1 MLSWKSDLLV
11 VLGARESRVHGEAAE
26 QVEKLNQGNIPY
38 THRNRR
44 RMSTQLEQIAIKA
57 KTDRTLRFT
66 SLAHLL
72 TPEFL
77 IETWRQMNR
86 RGASGVD
93 GETTKEFERELEA
106 RVQDICARLKSGTYR
121 APPVRRVDIPKGPGK
136 AGTRPLGIP
145 TVEDRLVQRAVARIV
160 EAVFETDFLDC
171 SYGFRPRRSAHQALR
186 TLRGTLVTKKVR
198 HLYEADIR
206 GYFTH
211 INHQW
216 LMRMVAH
223 RIADGVILRLIGKWL
238 RAGVMQDGVV
248 IRMEAGTPQGG
259 PLSPLLSNVYLHFVL
274 DLWFEKKL
282 QKWWQGEAY
291 LTRFADDFVASF
303 QYKRD
308 AERFDRYL
316 RKRFAR
322 FNLELADEKT
332 RLLLFGRFA
341 TERKAQYSEKPE
353 TFEFLGFTH
362 VCGTDRRGTFAVI
375 RIPAQKSCRKFLAR
389 TKKWLAEHRHW
400 KRRDQQRQL
409 TMMLRGFYQ
418 YFALPHCKPKLD
430 VVRHEV
436 QLQWVRVL
444 RRRSQRHRLY
454 WCYLLSRSWFE
465 LPWAETR
472 HATV

>member
-1 MLSWKSDLLV
+1 
-11 VLGARESRVHGEAAE
+11 
-26 QVEKLNQGNIPY
+26 
-38 THRNRR
+38 
-44 RMSTQLEQIAIKA
+44 MSTQLEQIAAKA

-77 IETWRQMNR
+77 AETWRQMNR

-93 GETTKEFERELEA
+93 GETTKEFERGLEA
-106 RVQDICARLKSGTYR
+106 RIQDICARLKAGTYR
-121 APPVRRVDIPKGPGK
+121 APPVRRVEIPKGPGK
-136 AGTRPLGIP
+136 VGTRPLGIP

-160 EAVFETDFLDC
+160 EAVFEADFLDC
-171 SYGFRPRRSAHQALR
+171 SYGFRPGRSAHQALR

-206 GYFTH
+206 GYFNH

-223 RIADGVILRLIGKWL
+223 RIADSVILRLVGKWL

-248 IRMEAGTPQGG
+248 IRTEEGTPQGG
-259 PLSPLLSNVYLHFVL
+259 PLSPLLANVYLHFVL
-274 DLWFEKKL
+274 DLWFEKKMRS
-282 QKWWQGEAY
+282 WCQGEVY

-308 AERFDRYL
+308 AERFDQYL

-332 RLLLFGRFA
+332 RLMLFGRFA
-341 TERKAQYSEKPE
+341 AERKAEYSERPE
-353 TFEFLGFTH
+353 TFEFLGFKH
-362 VCGTDRRGTFAVI
+362 VCGTDCHGEYAVI
-375 RIPAQKSCRKFLAR
+375 RIPSQKSCRKFLAR
-389 TKKWLAEHRHW
+389 TKEWLGEHRHW

-409 TMMLRGFYQ
+409 TLMLHGFYQ
-418 YFALPHCKPKLD
+418 YFALLHCKPKLD
-430 VVRHEV
+430 AVRHEV
-436 QLQWVRVL
+436 QLQWIRVL
-444 RRRSQRHRLY
+444 RRRSQRHRLF
-454 WCYLLSRSWFE
+454 WCYLKSRSWFE
-465 LPWAETR
+465 LPYAGTR